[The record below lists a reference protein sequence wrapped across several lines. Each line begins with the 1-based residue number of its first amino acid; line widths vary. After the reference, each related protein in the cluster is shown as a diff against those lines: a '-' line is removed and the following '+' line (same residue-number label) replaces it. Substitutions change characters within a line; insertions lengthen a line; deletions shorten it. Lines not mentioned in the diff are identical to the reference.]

1 MLVAGNVIIGRKDE
15 GKAEEA
21 EDVKSA
27 EETAVLLPSG
37 GEGVGTAAS
46 GSRAQADGVDED
58 EVKDEDEDAD
68 EDAPELR
75 RGAES

>member
-21 EDVKSA
+21 EDVKNVD
-27 EETAVLLPSG
+27 ETAVLLPSG
-37 GEGVGTAAS
+37 GESVGTAAS
-46 GSRAQADGVDED
+46 GSREQAGGVDE
-58 EVKDEDEDAD
+58 EEMKDEDED